1 MMQDTM
7 TAPPLQGMANLLED
21 QGRYGD
27 TELVHMSQ
35 PEVRGLQSLGRLT
48 RNPETGLMEAF
59 SIGGFFKDYVAPA
72 ALFAVPTIGPYLS
85 AAYVG
90 GKAGIE
96 SGSVLTGITTGLLSY
111 GAGKVGDKLFKGL
124 FSGADKAISPGAES
138 FKSSMVKGSGV
149 GGQKALQQ
157 GLTEAGKGANPF
169 ITPLTS
175 QSGLGTRVAGANI
188 PGFESV
194 LGGGTPGIKG
204 ITNIPVGERFGSLFG
219 GAAAKGPLETFSGMS
234 ARSLG
239 QQFMKNLAKP
249 ETLIRGAAS
258 GILSDLTRTPEYAE
272 ATGLGSLDDRDRE
285 PVLADNRNF
294 AMNTRTA
301 PLSASQILASQ
312 TGQAPPLQF
321 TDPKYSPAETGNLS
335 GSLLAKKGGM
345 LDALD
350 SITEG
355 MEELAEQTDGDVSI
369 EGMIKAA
376 AEGGMMDDV
385 KVNPMSNLQQ
395 IAMKQQRP
403 FEGRVMGQ
411 GDGMS
416 DEIPFSIEGQQPA
429 LLSRDEYVLPAD
441 VVSAL
446 GNGSSNAG
454 ADKLDGFLTDVREK
468 VMGRKRQ
475 INQIG

>member
-1 MMQDTM
+1 MQNTM

-27 TELVHMSQ
+27 TELVHMSK
-35 PEVRGLQSLGRLT
+35 PEVRGLASLGRLT

-72 ALFAVPTIGPYLS
+72 ALFAVPGVGPYLS
-85 AAYVG
+85 AGYTG
-90 GKAGIE
+90 IKAGIE
-96 SGSVLTGITTGLLSY
+96 SGNVLTGITSGLLSY
-111 GAGKVGDKLFKGL
+111 GLGKVGDKLFKGVFGGVEKL
-124 FSGADKAISPGAES
+124 SPGAES
-138 FKSSMVKGSGV
+138 FKASMGKGSGV

-169 ITPLTS
+169 ITPLS
-175 QSGLGTRVAGANI
+175 SPSGLGTAISGPNI
-188 PGFESV
+188 PIGSFQNV
-194 LGGGTPGIKG
+194 
-204 ITNIPVGERFGSLFG
+204 PVGERVGSLFG

-239 QQFMKNLAKP
+239 QQFMKNLATP
-249 ETLIRGAAS
+249 QTAIRGLTS
-258 GILSDLTRTPEYAE
+258 GVLSDLMRTPEYAE
-272 ATGLGSLDDRDRE
+272 TTGLGSLDDRDRE

-312 TGQAPPLQF
+312 TGQGAPLQF
-321 TDPKYSPAETGNLS
+321 TDPKYSPAETGTIS
-335 GSLLAKKGGM
+335 GTLLAKKGGM

-395 IAMKQQRP
+395 IAMGQQRP

-429 LLSRDEYVLPAD
+429 LLSRDEYVIPAD

-454 ADKLDGFLTDVREK
+454 ADKLDGFLTNVRKK
-468 VMGRKRQ
+468 VMGRERQ

>member
-1 MMQDTM
+1 MQDTM
-7 TAPPLQGMANLLED
+7 ATPPLQGMANLLED

-35 PEVRGLQSLGRLT
+35 PEVRGLASLGRLT

-72 ALFAVPTIGPYLS
+72 ALFAIPTIGPALS
-85 AAYVG
+85 AGYTG
-90 GKAGIE
+90 IKAGIE
-96 SGSVLTGITTGLLSY
+96 SGNALTGITSGLLSY
-111 GAGKVGDKLFKGL
+111 GLGKVGGKLFKGMFGGKEATAL
-124 FSGADKAISPGAES
+124 EAGQAS
-138 FKSSMVKGSGV
+138 FKKGLEQGVK
-149 GGQKALQQ
+149 
-157 GLTEAGKGANPF
+157 AGK
-169 ITPLTS
+169 
-175 QSGLGTRVAGANI
+175 I
-188 PGFESV
+188 PTGIRGGEAFSNV
-194 LGGGTPGIKG
+194 VPGGTGPMGTAIAPSIMPTG
-204 ITNIPVGERFGSLFG
+204 PQTINSLSDFMT
-219 GAAAKGPLETFSGMS
+219 AAGTKEGLKQIGTET
-234 ARSLG
+234 L
-239 QQFMKNLAKP
+239 KNLATP
-249 ETLIRGAAS
+249 QTAIRGLAS
-258 GILSDLTRTPEYAE
+258 GVISDLTRTPEYAE
-272 ATGLGSLDDRDRE
+272 ATGFATDDSARE
-285 PVLADNRNF
+285 PILAENRNF

-395 IAMKQQRP
+395 IAMGKQRP
-403 FEGRVMGQ
+403 FEGRVMGK

-416 DEIPFSIEGQQPA
+416 DEIPFSIEGKQPA

-454 ADKLDGFLTDVREK
+454 ADKLDGFLTDVRKK
-468 VMGRKRQ
+468 VMGRERQ
-475 INQIG
+475 INQIE

>member
-1 MMQDTM
+1 MQNTM
-7 TAPPLQGMANLLED
+7 TAPPLQGMANLLES

-35 PEVRGLQSLGRLT
+35 PEVRGLASLGRLT

-72 ALFAVPTIGPYLS
+72 ALFAVPTIGPFLS
-85 AAYVG
+85 AGYTG
-90 GKAGIE
+90 IKSGIE
-96 SGSVLTGITTGLLSY
+96 SGNVLTGITSGLLSY
-111 GAGKVGDKLFKGL
+111 GLGKVGSNLFKGA
-124 FSGADKAISPGAES
+124 FGGEGKALSAGQE
-138 FKSSMVKGSGV
+138 MVKEGMEQGIQKGFTKV
-149 GGQKALQQ
+149 GGSVIRPDLVVTNPSVEALKAGAYSAGQVGQAIANAPGKVLEATAQNLMTPQ
-157 GLTEAGKGANPF
+157 TAVRGLT
-169 ITPLTS
+169 
-175 QSGLGTRVAGANI
+175 
-188 PGFESV
+188 
-194 LGGGTPGIKG
+194 
-204 ITNIPVGERFGSLFG
+204 
-219 GAAAKGPLETFSGMS
+219 
-234 ARSLG
+234 
-239 QQFMKNLAKP
+239 
-249 ETLIRGAAS
+249 S
-258 GILSDLTRTPEYAE
+258 GIVSELTRTPEYAE
-272 ATGLGSLDDRDRE
+272 ATGFATDDSDRE
-285 PVLADNRNF
+285 PVLDENINF

-321 TDPKYSPAETGNLS
+321 TDPKYSPAETGSLS

-369 EGMIKAA
+369 KGMIKAA
-376 AEGGMMDDV
+376 QEGGLMGM
-385 KVNPMSNLQQ
+385 Q
-395 IAMKQQRP
+395 P

-429 LLSRDEYVLPAD
+429 LLSRDEYVIPAD

-475 INQIG
+475 INEIG

>member
-1 MMQDTM
+1 MQNTM
-7 TAPPLQGMANLLED
+7 TVPPLQGMANLLED

-27 TELVHMSQ
+27 TELVHMSK
-35 PEVRGLQSLGRLT
+35 PEVRGLASLGRLT

-59 SIGGFFKDYVAPA
+59 SIGGFFRDYVAPA
-72 ALFAVPTIGPYLS
+72 ALFAVPGVGPYLS
-85 AAYVG
+85 AGYTG
-90 GKAGIE
+90 IKAGIE
-96 SGSVLTGITTGLLSY
+96 SGNVLTGITSGLLSY
-111 GAGKVGDKLFKGL
+111 GLGKVGGKLFKGM
-124 FSGADKAISPGAES
+124 FGGADDAALSAGQES
-138 FKSSMVKGSGV
+138 FKKGLEQGVK
-149 GGQKALQQ
+149 
-157 GLTEAGKGANPF
+157 AGK
-169 ITPLTS
+169 
-175 QSGLGTRVAGANI
+175 
-188 PGFESV
+188 
-194 LGGGTPGIKG
+194 
-204 ITNIPVGERFGSLFG
+204 IPVGIRG
-219 GAAAKGPLETFSGMS
+219 GEAFTGALPQGTFSTALNPAAPLATANTVMGNITKP
-234 ARSLG
+234 LNTVG
-239 QQFMKNLAKP
+239 QFFKAAGTSEGLKQIGTETLKNLAKP
-249 ETLIRGAAS
+249 ETLIRGLAS
-258 GILSDLTRTPEYAE
+258 GVISDLTRTPDYAE
-272 ATGLGSLDDRDRE
+272 ATGLTLDDRDRE

-294 AMNTRTA
+294 AMNTRVA

-312 TGQAPPLQF
+312 TGQGAPLQF
-321 TDPKYSPAETGNLS
+321 TDPKYSPAETGTIS
-335 GSLLAKKGGM
+335 STLLAKKGGM

-395 IAMKQQRP
+395 IAMGQQRP

-429 LLSRDEYVLPAD
+429 LLSRDEYVLPSD

-454 ADKLDGFLTDVREK
+454 ADKLDKFLTDVRKK
-468 VMGRKRQ
+468 VMGRERQ
-475 INQIG
+475 INQIV

>member
-1 MMQDTM
+1 MMQNTM
-7 TAPPLQGMANLLED
+7 TAPPLQGMANLLES

-35 PEVRGLQSLGRLT
+35 PEVRGLASLGRLT

-59 SIGGFFKDYVAPA
+59 SIGGFFKDYVVPA
-72 ALFAVPTIGPYLS
+72 ALFAVPGVGPYLS
-85 AAYVG
+85 AGYTG
-90 GKAGIE
+90 IKAGIE
-96 SGSVLTGITTGLLSY
+96 SGDVLTGITTGLLSY
-111 GAGKVGDKLFKGL
+111 GAGKIGDKLFKGV
-124 FSGADKAISPGAES
+124 FGGAEKLSPGAES
-138 FKSSMVKGSGV
+138 FKASMGKGSGV

-169 ITPLTS
+169 ITPLS
-175 QSGLGTRVAGANI
+175 SPSGLGTAISGPNI
-188 PGFESV
+188 PIGSFQNV
-194 LGGGTPGIKG
+194 
-204 ITNIPVGERFGSLFG
+204 PVGERVGSLFG
-219 GAAAKGPLETFSGMS
+219 GAAAKGPVETFSGMS

-239 QQFMKNLAKP
+239 QQFMKNLATP
-249 ETLIRGAAS
+249 QTAIRGLTS
-258 GILSDLTRTPEYAE
+258 GVLSELTRTPEYAE
-272 ATGLGSLDDRDRE
+272 TTGLGSLDDRDRE

-301 PLSASQILASQ
+301 PLSASQILASY
-312 TGQAPPLQF
+312 TGQSPPLQF

-335 GSLLAKKGGM
+335 GTLLAKKGGM

-355 MEELAEQTDGDVSI
+355 MEDLAEQTDGDVSI
-369 EGMIKAA
+369 KGMIKAA
-376 AEGGMMDDV
+376 QEGGLMGM
-385 KVNPMSNLQQ
+385 Q
-395 IAMKQQRP
+395 P

-429 LLSRDEYVLPAD
+429 LLSRDEYVIPAD

-454 ADKLDGFLTDVREK
+454 ADKLDGFLTSVRKK
-468 VMGRKRQ
+468 VMGRERQ
-475 INQIG
+475 INEIG

>member
-1 MMQDTM
+1 MMQETM

-72 ALFAVPTIGPYLS
+72 ALFAIPTIGPYLS
-85 AAYVG
+85 AGYTG
-90 GKAGIE
+90 IKSGIE
-96 SGSVLTGITTGLLSY
+96 SGNALTGITSGLLSY
-111 GAGKVGDKLFKGL
+111 GLGKVGGKLFKGMFGGTEGKVL
-124 FSGADKAISPGAES
+124 SAGQEG
-138 FKSSMVKGSGV
+138 FKKSLEEGVK
-149 GGQKALQQ
+149 
-157 GLTEAGKGANPF
+157 AGKIPTGIRGGEVFSNVVPGGDISRMTAMTGQNPF
-169 ITPLTS
+169 ITNKLSASIMPTGPQTINSLSDFMTAAGTKE
-175 QSGLGTRVAGANI
+175 GLKQIGT
-188 PGFESV
+188 
-194 LGGGTPGIKG
+194 
-204 ITNIPVGERFGSLFG
+204 
-219 GAAAKGPLETFSGMS
+219 ET
-234 ARSLG
+234 L
-239 QQFMKNLAKP
+239 KNLAKP

-258 GILSDLTRTPEYAE
+258 GIISDLTRQPDYAE

-285 PVLADNRNF
+285 PVLAENRNF

-355 MEELAEQTDGDVSI
+355 MEELAKQTDGDVSI

-395 IAMKQQRP
+395 IAMGQQRP
-403 FEGRVMGQ
+403 FEGKVMGQ

-454 ADKLDGFLTDVREK
+454 ADKLDGFLTDVRKK

>member
-1 MMQDTM
+1 MQNTM
-7 TAPPLQGMANLLED
+7 ATPPLQGMANLLED

-35 PEVRGLQSLGRLT
+35 PEVRGLASLGRLT

-72 ALFAVPTIGPYLS
+72 ALFAIPTIGPYLS
-85 AAYVG
+85 AGYTG
-90 GKAGIE
+90 IKSGIE
-96 SGSVLTGITTGLLSY
+96 SGNVLTGITSGLLSY
-111 GAGKVGDKLFKGL
+111 GLGKVGGKLFKGMFGGKEATAL
-124 FSGADKAISPGAES
+124 EAGQAS
-138 FKSSMVKGSGV
+138 FKKGLEQGVK
-149 GGQKALQQ
+149 
-157 GLTEAGKGANPF
+157 AGKIPTGIRGGEAFSNVVPGGTGPMGTAIAPSIMPTGPQTINSLSDF
-169 ITPLTS
+169 MTAAGTKEGLKQIGTETLKN
-175 QSGLGTRVAGANI
+175 LGTARPWITGVT
-188 PGFESV
+188 S
-194 LGGGTPGIKG
+194 G
-204 ITNIPVGERFGSLFG
+204 IT
-219 GAAAKGPLETFSGMS
+219 
-234 ARSLG
+234 
-239 QQFMKNLAKP
+239 
-249 ETLIRGAAS
+249 
-258 GILSDLTRTPEYAE
+258 SDLTRTPEYAE
-272 ATGLGSLDDRDRE
+272 ATGFATDDSDRE
-285 PVLADNRNF
+285 PVLAENRNF

-395 IAMKQQRP
+395 IAMGQQRP

-454 ADKLDGFLTDVREK
+454 ADKLDGFLTDVRKK
-468 VMGRKRQ
+468 VMGRERQ

>member
-1 MMQDTM
+1 MQNTM
-7 TAPPLQGMANLLED
+7 TAPPLQGMANLLES

-35 PEVRGLQSLGRLT
+35 PEVRGLASLGRLT

-72 ALFAVPTIGPYLS
+72 ALFAVPGVGPFLS
-85 AAYVG
+85 AGYTG
-90 GKAGIE
+90 IKSGIE
-96 SGSVLTGITTGLLSY
+96 SGSVLTGITSGLLSY
-111 GAGKVGDKLFKGL
+111 GAGKIGDKLFKGV
-124 FSGADKAISPGAES
+124 FGGAEKLSPGAES
-138 FKSSMVKGSGV
+138 FKASMEKGTTKG
-149 GGQKALQQ
+149 LQQ
-157 GLTEAGKGANPF
+157 ST
-169 ITPLTS
+169 T
-175 QSGLGTRVAGANI
+175 AGANFGQL
-188 PGFESV
+188 PM
-194 LGGGTPGIKG
+194 GTGPSANVPIGSFQNVPI
-204 ITNIPVGERFGSLFG
+204 GERTGALFSN
-219 GAAAKGPLETFSGMS
+219 AAASVPESGLKQFVKTAAMPGGMKQ
-234 ARSLG
+234 LG
-239 QQFMKNLAKP
+239 SEFAKNLMTPQTAV
-249 ETLIRGAAS
+249 RGLTS
-258 GILSDLTRTPEYAE
+258 GVVSELTRTPEYAE
-272 ATGLGSLDDRDRE
+272 ATGFATDDRDRE
-285 PVLADNRNF
+285 PILDENINF

-321 TDPKYSPAETGNLS
+321 TDPKYSPAETGSLS

-369 EGMIKAA
+369 KGIIKAA
-376 AEGGMMDDV
+376 QEGGLMGM
-385 KVNPMSNLQQ
+385 Q
-395 IAMKQQRP
+395 P

-429 LLSRDEYVLPAD
+429 LLSRDEYVIPAD

-475 INQIG
+475 INEIG

>member
-1 MMQDTM
+1 MQDTM
-7 TAPPLQGMANLLED
+7 ATPPLQGMANLLES

-72 ALFAVPTIGPYLS
+72 ALFAVPGVGPYLS
-85 AAYVG
+85 AGYTG
-90 GKAGIE
+90 IKAGIE
-96 SGSVLTGITTGLLSY
+96 SGNVLTGITSGLLSY
-111 GAGKVGDKLFKGL
+111 GLGKVGGKLFKGMFGGKEATAL
-124 FSGADKAISPGAES
+124 EAGQASFKKGLEQGVKAGRIPTGIRGGEAFSGAVPGGFNPMSGDIQKIPIASSIMPTGPQAISS
-138 FKSSMVKGSGV
+138 V
-149 GGQKALQQ
+149 GDFMTAAGTKE
-157 GLTEAGKGANPF
+157 GLKQIGTE
-169 ITPLTS
+169 TL
-175 QSGLGTRVAGANI
+175 
-188 PGFESV
+188 
-194 LGGGTPGIKG
+194 
-204 ITNIPVGERFGSLFG
+204 
-219 GAAAKGPLETFSGMS
+219 
-234 ARSLG
+234 
-239 QQFMKNLAKP
+239 KNLAKP
-249 ETLIRGAAS
+249 ETLIRGGAS
-258 GILSDLTRTPEYAE
+258 GIISELTRRPDYAE

-285 PVLADNRNF
+285 PVLSQNRNF

-395 IAMKQQRP
+395 IAMGQQRP
-403 FEGRVMGQ
+403 FEGRVMGK

-441 VVSAL
+441 VVAAL

>member
-1 MMQDTM
+1 MMQNTM

-27 TELVHMSQ
+27 TELVHMSK

-72 ALFAVPTIGPYLS
+72 ALFAIPTIGPYLS
-85 AAYVG
+85 AGYTG
-90 GKAGIE
+90 IKSGIE
-96 SGSVLTGITTGLLSY
+96 SGNALTGITSGLLSY
-111 GAGKVGDKLFKGL
+111 GLGKVGSNLFKG
-124 FSGADKAISPGAES
+124 
-138 FKSSMVKGSGV
+138 M
-149 GGQKALQQ
+149 
-157 GLTEAGKGANPF
+157 
-169 ITPLTS
+169 
-175 QSGLGTRVAGANI
+175 
-188 PGFESV
+188 
-194 LGGGTPGIKG
+194 
-204 ITNIPVGERFGSLFG
+204 FG
-219 GAAAKGPLETFSGMS
+219 GAEGKALSAGQEMVKEGMEQGIQKGFTKVGSSVIRPDLVVTNPSVEALKAGAYSAGQVGQAIANAPGKVLEAT
-234 ARSLG
+234 A
-239 QQFMKNLAKP
+239 QNLMTP
-249 ETLIRGAAS
+249 ETVVRGLAS
-258 GILSDLTRTPEYAE
+258 GITADLTRTPEYAE
-272 ATGLGSLDDRDRE
+272 ATGFVTDDSARE
-285 PVLADNRNF
+285 PVLAENRNF
-294 AMNTRTA
+294 AMGQQY
-301 PLSASQILASQ
+301 PEGLSASQILASQ
-312 TGQAPPLQF
+312 TGQGAPLQF
-321 TDPKYSPAETGNLS
+321 TDPKYSPAETGSIS
-335 GSLLAKKGGM
+335 GTLLAKKGGM

-385 KVNPMSNLQQ
+385 KVNPMSNLKQ
-395 IAMKQQRP
+395 IAMGQQRP

-454 ADKLDGFLTDVREK
+454 ADKLDNFLTDVRKK
-468 VMGRKRQ
+468 VMGRERQ

>member
-1 MMQDTM
+1 MMQNTM

-27 TELVHMSQ
+27 TELVHMSK
-35 PEVRGLQSLGRLT
+35 PEVRGLASLGRLT

-72 ALFAVPTIGPYLS
+72 ALFAIPTIGPALS
-85 AAYVG
+85 AGYTG
-90 GKAGIE
+90 IKSGIE
-96 SGSVLTGITTGLLSY
+96 SGNALTGITSGLLSY
-111 GAGKVGDKLFKGL
+111 GLGKVGGKLFKG
-124 FSGADKAISPGAES
+124 
-138 FKSSMVKGSGV
+138 M
-149 GGQKALQQ
+149 
-157 GLTEAGKGANPF
+157 
-169 ITPLTS
+169 
-175 QSGLGTRVAGANI
+175 
-188 PGFESV
+188 
-194 LGGGTPGIKG
+194 
-204 ITNIPVGERFGSLFG
+204 FG
-219 GAAAKGPLETFSGMS
+219 GAEGKALSAGQEGFKKSLEEGVKAGKIPMNIRGGEAFTGAIPQGTFSTALNPAAPLAASNTVMGNITKP
-234 ARSLG
+234 LNTVG
-239 QQFMKNLAKP
+239 QFFKAAGTSEGLKQIGTETLKNLAKP

-258 GILSDLTRTPEYAE
+258 GIISDLTRQPDYAE

-285 PVLADNRNF
+285 PVLAENRNF
-294 AMNTRTA
+294 AMGQQY
-301 PLSASQILASQ
+301 PEGLSASQILASQ
-312 TGQAPPLQF
+312 TGQGAPLQF
-321 TDPKYSPAETGNLS
+321 TDPKYSPAETGSIS
-335 GSLLAKKGGM
+335 GTLLAKKGGM

-385 KVNPMSNLQQ
+385 KVNPMSNLKQ
-395 IAMKQQRP
+395 IAMGQQRP

-454 ADKLDGFLTDVREK
+454 ADKLDNFLTDVRKK
-468 VMGRKRQ
+468 VMGRERQ

>member
-1 MMQDTM
+1 MQNTM

-27 TELVHMSQ
+27 TELVHMSK

-72 ALFAVPTIGPYLS
+72 ALFAVPGVGPYLS
-85 AAYVG
+85 AGYTG
-90 GKAGIE
+90 IKAGIE
-96 SGSVLTGITTGLLSY
+96 SGNVLTGVTSGLLSY
-111 GAGKVGDKLFKGL
+111 GLGKVGGKLFKGMFGGTDDAAL
-124 FSGADKAISPGAES
+124 SAGQSS
-138 FKSSMVKGSGV
+138 FKKSLEEGVK
-149 GGQKALQQ
+149 
-157 GLTEAGKGANPF
+157 AGKIPTGIRGGEAFSNVVPGGDISRMTAMSGQNPF
-169 ITPLTS
+169 ITNKLSASIMPTGPQAIS
-175 QSGLGTRVAGANI
+175 SVGDFMTAAGTKEGLKQIGT
-188 PGFESV
+188 
-194 LGGGTPGIKG
+194 
-204 ITNIPVGERFGSLFG
+204 
-219 GAAAKGPLETFSGMS
+219 ET
-234 ARSLG
+234 L
-239 QQFMKNLAKP
+239 KNLATP
-249 ETLIRGAAS
+249 ETAIRGLAS
-258 GILSDLTRTPEYAE
+258 GVISDLTRTPEYAE
-272 ATGLGSLDDRDRE
+272 ATGLALDDSDRE
-285 PVLADNRNF
+285 PVLAENRNF

-321 TDPKYSPAETGNLS
+321 TDPKYSPAETGSLS
-335 GSLLAKKGGM
+335 GTLLAKKGGM

-369 EGMIKAA
+369 EGMIKTAA
-376 AEGGMMDDV
+376 NGGMMG
-385 KVNPMSNLQQ
+385 
-395 IAMKQQRP
+395 IRP

-454 ADKLDGFLTDVREK
+454 ADKLDDFLTNVRKK
-468 VMGRKRQ
+468 VMGRERQ

>member
-1 MMQDTM
+1 M
-7 TAPPLQGMANLLED
+7 TAPPLQGMANLLES

-72 ALFAVPTIGPYLS
+72 ALFAVPGVGPYLS
-85 AAYVG
+85 AGYTG
-90 GKAGIE
+90 IKAGIE
-96 SGSVLTGITTGLLSY
+96 SGNVLTGITSGLLSY
-111 GAGKVGDKLFKGL
+111 GAGKIGGKLFKGMFGGKEATAL
-124 FSGADKAISPGAES
+124 EAGQAS
-138 FKSSMVKGSGV
+138 FKKGLEQGVK
-149 GGQKALQQ
+149 
-157 GLTEAGKGANPF
+157 AGK
-169 ITPLTS
+169 
-175 QSGLGTRVAGANI
+175 I
-188 PGFESV
+188 PTGIRGGEAFSNV
-194 LGGGTPGIKG
+194 VPGGTGPMGTAIAPSIMPTG
-204 ITNIPVGERFGSLFG
+204 PQTINSLSDFMT
-219 GAAAKGPLETFSGMS
+219 AAGTKEGLKQIGTET
-234 ARSLG
+234 L
-239 QQFMKNLAKP
+239 KNLATP
-249 ETLIRGAAS
+249 ETAVRGLTS
-258 GILSDLTRTPEYAE
+258 GIVSELTRTPEYAE
-272 ATGLGSLDDRDRE
+272 ATGFATDDSDRE
-285 PVLADNRNF
+285 PVLAENRNF

-321 TDPKYSPAETGNLS
+321 TDPKYSPAETGSLS

-369 EGMIKAA
+369 KGMIKAA
-376 AEGGMMDDV
+376 QEGGLMGM
-385 KVNPMSNLQQ
+385 Q
-395 IAMKQQRP
+395 P

-429 LLSRDEYVLPAD
+429 LLSRDEYVIPAD

-454 ADKLDGFLTDVREK
+454 ADMLDKFMTDVREK
-468 VMGRKRQ
+468 SMGRERQ

>member
-1 MMQDTM
+1 MQNTM
-7 TAPPLQGMANLLED
+7 TAPPLQGMANLLES

-35 PEVRGLQSLGRLT
+35 PEVRGLASLGRLT

-72 ALFAVPTIGPYLS
+72 ALFAVPTIGPFLS
-85 AAYVG
+85 AGYTG
-90 GKAGIE
+90 IKSGIE
-96 SGSVLTGITTGLLSY
+96 SGNVLTGITSGLLSY
-111 GAGKVGDKLFKGL
+111 GLGKVGSNLFKGA
-124 FSGADKAISPGAES
+124 FGGEGKALSAGQE
-138 FKSSMVKGSGV
+138 MVKEGMEQGIQKGFTKV
-149 GGQKALQQ
+149 GGSVIRPDLVVTNPSVEALKAGAYSAGQVGQAIANAPGKVLEATAQNLMTPQ
-157 GLTEAGKGANPF
+157 TAVRGLT
-169 ITPLTS
+169 
-175 QSGLGTRVAGANI
+175 
-188 PGFESV
+188 
-194 LGGGTPGIKG
+194 
-204 ITNIPVGERFGSLFG
+204 
-219 GAAAKGPLETFSGMS
+219 
-234 ARSLG
+234 
-239 QQFMKNLAKP
+239 
-249 ETLIRGAAS
+249 S
-258 GILSDLTRTPEYAE
+258 GIVSELTRTPEYAE
-272 ATGLGSLDDRDRE
+272 ATGFATDDSDRE
-285 PVLADNRNF
+285 PILDENINF

-321 TDPKYSPAETGNLS
+321 TDPKYSPAETGSLS

-369 EGMIKAA
+369 KGMIKAA
-376 AEGGMMDDV
+376 QEGGLMGM
-385 KVNPMSNLQQ
+385 Q
-395 IAMKQQRP
+395 P

-429 LLSRDEYVLPAD
+429 LLSRDEYVIPAD

-475 INQIG
+475 INEIG

>member
-1 MMQDTM
+1 MQNTM
-7 TAPPLQGMANLLED
+7 ATPPLQGMANLLED

-35 PEVRGLQSLGRLT
+35 PEVRGLASLGRLT

-72 ALFAVPTIGPYLS
+72 ALFAVPGVGPYL
-85 AAYVG
+85 AAGYTG
-90 GKAGIE
+90 IKSGIE
-96 SGSVLTGITTGLLSY
+96 SGNVLTGITSGLLSY
-111 GAGKVGDKLFKGL
+111 GLGKVGGKLFKG
-124 FSGADKAISPGAES
+124 
-138 FKSSMVKGSGV
+138 M
-149 GGQKALQQ
+149 
-157 GLTEAGKGANPF
+157 
-169 ITPLTS
+169 
-175 QSGLGTRVAGANI
+175 
-188 PGFESV
+188 
-194 LGGGTPGIKG
+194 
-204 ITNIPVGERFGSLFG
+204 FG
-219 GAAAKGPLETFSGMS
+219 GADDAALSAGQASFKEGLQKGAGNVSKMAQLAGQNPFTTTAGAATNAFNAMAPEQLAKGVGQSVVREGLNVTTPTVKNLLAGSYTPGQVLSGMTTTEGLKNIGT
-234 ARSLG
+234 AT
-239 QQFMKNLAKP
+239 MKNLMTP
-249 ETLIRGAAS
+249 ETAIRGLAS
-258 GILSDLTRTPEYAE
+258 GVVADLTRTPEYAE
-272 ATGLGSLDDRDRE
+272 ATGFATDDRDKE
-285 PVLADNRNF
+285 PVLAENRNF

-312 TGQAPPLQF
+312 TGQAPPLRF
-321 TDPKYSPAETGNLS
+321 TDPKYSPAQTGSIS
-335 GSLLAKKGGM
+335 GTLLAKKGGM

-395 IAMKQQRP
+395 IAMGQQRP

-441 VVSAL
+441 VVAAL

>member
-1 MMQDTM
+1 MQETM

-35 PEVRGLQSLGRLT
+35 PEVKGLQSLGRLT

-72 ALFAVPTIGPYLS
+72 ALFAVPYVGPYLS
-85 AAYVG
+85 AGYTG
-90 GKAGIE
+90 IKAGLE
-96 SGSVLTGITTGLLSY
+96 SGNVLTGITSGLLSY
-111 GAGKVGDKLFKGL
+111 GLGKVGQNLFKGA
-124 FSGADKAISPGAES
+124 FGADKAISPGAKS
-138 FKSSMVKGSGV
+138 FTSSLEKGATGA
-149 GGQKALQQ
+149 KALQQ
-157 GLTEAGKGANPF
+157 TGGVNFGQAPISGQNIQSALDVANTGIQNVPISAR
-169 ITPLTS
+169 ITPAFS
-175 QSGLGTRVAGANI
+175 NAAASVPESGFKQLVKTAAM
-188 PGFESV
+188 PGGMRQ
-194 LGGGTPGIKG
+194 LGG
-204 ITNIPVGERFGSLFG
+204 E
-219 GAAAKGPLETFSGMS
+219 
-234 ARSLG
+234 
-239 QQFMKNLAKP
+239 FMKNLATP
-249 ETLIRGAAS
+249 ETAIRGLAS
-258 GILSDLTRTPEYAE
+258 GVISDLTRTPEYAE
-272 ATGLGSLDDRDRE
+272 ATGFATDDSARE
-285 PVLADNRNF
+285 PVLADNKNF

-312 TGQAPPLQF
+312 MGQPIRY
-321 TDPKYSPAETGNLS
+321 TDPKYSIANTGNISDTLTY
-335 GSLLAKKGGM
+335 AKKGGM

-395 IAMKQQRP
+395 IAMGQQRP

-454 ADKLDGFLTDVREK
+454 ADKLDGFLTDVRKK
-468 VMGRKRQ
+468 VMGRERQ
-475 INQIG
+475 INEIG

>member
-1 MMQDTM
+1 MQETM
-7 TAPPLQGMANLLED
+7 TAPPLQGMANFLED

-35 PEVRGLQSLGRLT
+35 PEVKGLQSLGRLT

-72 ALFAVPTIGPYLS
+72 ALFAVPYVGPYLS
-85 AAYVG
+85 AGYTG
-90 GKAGIE
+90 IKAGLE
-96 SGSVLTGITTGLLSY
+96 SGNVLTGITSGLLSY
-111 GAGKVGDKLFKGL
+111 GLGKVGQNLFKGA
-124 FSGADKAISPGAES
+124 FGADKAISPGAKS
-138 FKSSMVKGSGV
+138 FTSSLEKGATGA
-149 GGQKALQQ
+149 KALQQ
-157 GLTEAGKGANPF
+157 TGGVNFGQAPISGQNIQSALDVANTGIQNVPISAR
-169 ITPLTS
+169 ITPAFS
-175 QSGLGTRVAGANI
+175 NAAASVPESGFKQLVKTAAM
-188 PGFESV
+188 PGGMRQ
-194 LGGGTPGIKG
+194 LGG
-204 ITNIPVGERFGSLFG
+204 E
-219 GAAAKGPLETFSGMS
+219 
-234 ARSLG
+234 
-239 QQFMKNLAKP
+239 FMKNLATP
-249 ETLIRGAAS
+249 ETAIRGLAS
-258 GILSDLTRTPEYAE
+258 GVISDLTRTPEYAE
-272 ATGLGSLDDRDRE
+272 ATGFATDDSARE
-285 PVLADNRNF
+285 PVLADNKNF

-312 TGQAPPLQF
+312 MGQPIRY
-321 TDPKYSPAETGNLS
+321 TDPKYSIANTGNISDTLTY
-335 GSLLAKKGGM
+335 AKKGGM

-395 IAMKQQRP
+395 IAMGQQRP

-454 ADKLDGFLTDVREK
+454 ADKLDGFLTDVRKK
-468 VMGRKRQ
+468 VMGRERQ

>member
-1 MMQDTM
+1 MQDTM
-7 TAPPLQGMANLLED
+7 ATPPLQGMANLLED

-35 PEVRGLQSLGRLT
+35 PEVRGLASLGRLT

-72 ALFAVPTIGPYLS
+72 ALFAIPTIGPYLS
-85 AAYVG
+85 AGYTG
-90 GKAGIE
+90 IKSGIE
-96 SGSVLTGITTGLLSY
+96 SGNVLTGITSGLLSY
-111 GAGKVGDKLFKGL
+111 GLGKVGGKLFKGMFGGKEATAL
-124 FSGADKAISPGAES
+124 EAGQAS
-138 FKSSMVKGSGV
+138 FKKGLEQGVK
-149 GGQKALQQ
+149 
-157 GLTEAGKGANPF
+157 AGK
-169 ITPLTS
+169 
-175 QSGLGTRVAGANI
+175 I
-188 PGFESV
+188 PTGIRGGEAFSNV
-194 LGGGTPGIKG
+194 VPGGTGPMGTAIAPSIMPTG
-204 ITNIPVGERFGSLFG
+204 PQTINSLSDFMT
-219 GAAAKGPLETFSGMS
+219 AAGTKEGLKQIGTET
-234 ARSLG
+234 L
-239 QQFMKNLAKP
+239 KNLATP
-249 ETLIRGAAS
+249 ETAIRGLAS
-258 GILSDLTRTPEYAE
+258 GITADLTRTPEYAE
-272 ATGLGSLDDRDRE
+272 ATGFATDDSARE
-285 PVLADNRNF
+285 PVLAENRNF

-395 IAMKQQRP
+395 IAMGQQRP

-411 GDGMS
+411 GNGMS

-454 ADKLDGFLTDVREK
+454 ADKLDGFLTDVRKK
-468 VMGRKRQ
+468 VMGRERQ

>member
-1 MMQDTM
+1 MQNTM
-7 TAPPLQGMANLLED
+7 TAPPLQGMANLLES

-72 ALFAVPTIGPYLS
+72 ALFAVPGVGPYLS
-85 AAYVG
+85 AGYTG
-90 GKAGIE
+90 IKAGIE
-96 SGSVLTGITTGLLSY
+96 SGNVLTGITSGLLSY
-111 GAGKVGDKLFKGL
+111 GLGKVGGKLFKGMFGGKEATAL
-124 FSGADKAISPGAES
+124 EAGQAS
-138 FKSSMVKGSGV
+138 FKKGLEQGVK
-149 GGQKALQQ
+149 
-157 GLTEAGKGANPF
+157 AGK
-169 ITPLTS
+169 
-175 QSGLGTRVAGANI
+175 I
-188 PGFESV
+188 PTGIRGGEAFSNV
-194 LGGGTPGIKG
+194 VPGGTGPMGTAIAPSIMPTG
-204 ITNIPVGERFGSLFG
+204 PQTINSLSDFMT
-219 GAAAKGPLETFSGMS
+219 AAGTKEGLKQIGTET
-234 ARSLG
+234 L
-239 QQFMKNLAKP
+239 KNLAKP
-249 ETLIRGAAS
+249 ETLIRGGAS
-258 GILSDLTRTPEYAE
+258 GIISDLTRRPDYAE

-285 PVLADNRNF
+285 PVLSQNRNF

-335 GSLLAKKGGM
+335 GTLLAKKGGM

-355 MEELAEQTDGDVSI
+355 MEDLAEQTDGDVSI
-369 EGMIKAA
+369 KGMIKAA
-376 AEGGMMDDV
+376 QEGGLMGM
-385 KVNPMSNLQQ
+385 Q
-395 IAMKQQRP
+395 P
-403 FEGRVMGQ
+403 FEGRVMGK

-441 VVSAL
+441 VVAAL

>member
-7 TAPPLQGMANLLED
+7 ATPPLQGMANLLED

-27 TELVHMSQ
+27 TELVHMSK
-35 PEVRGLQSLGRLT
+35 PEVRGLASLGRLT

-72 ALFAVPTIGPYLS
+72 ALFAVPGVGPYLS
-85 AAYVG
+85 AGYTG
-90 GKAGIE
+90 IKAGIE
-96 SGSVLTGITTGLLSY
+96 SGNVLTGITSGLLSY
-111 GAGKVGDKLFKGL
+111 GLGKVGSKLFKG
-124 FSGADKAISPGAES
+124 
-138 FKSSMVKGSGV
+138 M
-149 GGQKALQQ
+149 
-157 GLTEAGKGANPF
+157 
-169 ITPLTS
+169 
-175 QSGLGTRVAGANI
+175 
-188 PGFESV
+188 
-194 LGGGTPGIKG
+194 
-204 ITNIPVGERFGSLFG
+204 FG
-219 GAAAKGPLETFSGMS
+219 GAEGKALSAGQEGFKKSLEEGVKAGKIPVEIRGGEAFTGAIPQGTFSTALNPAAPLAVSNTVMGNITKP
-234 ARSLG
+234 LNTVG
-239 QQFMKNLAKP
+239 QFFKAAGTSEGLKQIGTETLKNLAKP
-249 ETLIRGAAS
+249 ETAIRGLAS
-258 GILSDLTRTPEYAE
+258 GVISDLTRTPDYAE
-272 ATGLGSLDDRDRE
+272 ATGFATDDRDKE
-285 PVLADNRNF
+285 PVLAENRNF

-321 TDPKYSPAETGNLS
+321 TDPKYSPAETGSLS

-395 IAMKQQRP
+395 IAMGQQRP

-441 VVSAL
+441 VVAAL

>member
-1 MMQDTM
+1 M
-7 TAPPLQGMANLLED
+7 TAPPLQGMANFLES

-72 ALFAVPTIGPYLS
+72 ALFAVPGIGPYLS
-85 AAYVG
+85 AGYTG
-90 GKAGIE
+90 IKSGIE
-96 SGSVLTGITTGLLSY
+96 SGNVLTGITSGLLSY
-111 GAGKVGDKLFKGL
+111 GLGKVGGKLFKGMFGGKEATAL
-124 FSGADKAISPGAES
+124 EAGQASFKKGLEQGVKAGKIPTGIRGGEAFSGAVPGGFNPMSGDIQKIPIASSIIPTGPQAISS
-138 FKSSMVKGSGV
+138 V
-149 GGQKALQQ
+149 GDFMTAAGTKE
-157 GLTEAGKGANPF
+157 GLKQIGTE
-169 ITPLTS
+169 TL
-175 QSGLGTRVAGANI
+175 
-188 PGFESV
+188 
-194 LGGGTPGIKG
+194 
-204 ITNIPVGERFGSLFG
+204 
-219 GAAAKGPLETFSGMS
+219 
-234 ARSLG
+234 
-239 QQFMKNLAKP
+239 KNLAKP
-249 ETLIRGAAS
+249 ETLIRGGAS
-258 GILSDLTRTPEYAE
+258 GIISELTRQPNYAE
-272 ATGLGSLDDRDRE
+272 ATGFATDDSDRVRDIRKN
-285 PVLADNRNF
+285 LNF
-294 AMNTRTA
+294 DIGAKYTGA

-395 IAMKQQRP
+395 IAMGQQRP

-429 LLSRDEYVLPAD
+429 LLSRDEYVIPAD

-454 ADKLDGFLTDVREK
+454 ADKLDGFLTNVREK

>member
-1 MMQDTM
+1 MQDTM
-7 TAPPLQGMANLLED
+7 ATPPLQGMANLLED

-72 ALFAVPTIGPYLS
+72 ALFAIPTIGPYLS
-85 AAYVG
+85 AGYT
-90 GKAGIE
+90 GIKSGVE
-96 SGSVLTGITTGLLSY
+96 SGNVLTGITSGLLSY
-111 GAGKVGDKLFKGL
+111 GLGKVGGKLFKG
-124 FSGADKAISPGAES
+124 
-138 FKSSMVKGSGV
+138 M
-149 GGQKALQQ
+149 
-157 GLTEAGKGANPF
+157 
-169 ITPLTS
+169 
-175 QSGLGTRVAGANI
+175 
-188 PGFESV
+188 
-194 LGGGTPGIKG
+194 
-204 ITNIPVGERFGSLFG
+204 FG
-219 GAAAKGPLETFSGMS
+219 GADDAALSAGQVSFKEGLQKGAGNVSKMAQLAGQNPFNTTAGAATNAFNAMAPEQLAKGVSQSVVREGLNVTTPTVKNLLAGSYTPGQVLSGMTTTEGLKNIGT
-234 ARSLG
+234 AT
-239 QQFMKNLAKP
+239 MKNLMTP
-249 ETLIRGAAS
+249 ETAIRGLAS
-258 GILSDLTRTPEYAE
+258 GVVSDLTRTPEYAE
-272 ATGLGSLDDRDRE
+272 ATGFATNDSARE
-285 PVLADNRNF
+285 PDLKKNKNF
-294 AMNTRTA
+294 AMNTRTE

-312 TGQAPPLQF
+312 MGQPIRY
-321 TDPKYSPAETGNLS
+321 TDPKYSIANTGNISDTLTY
-335 GSLLAKKGGM
+335 AKKGGM

-395 IAMKQQRP
+395 IAMGQQRP

-441 VVSAL
+441 VVAAL

>member
-1 MMQDTM
+1 MQDTM

-27 TELVHMSQ
+27 TELVHMSS
-35 PEVRGLQSLGRLT
+35 PEVRGLASLGRLT
-48 RNPETGLMEAF
+48 RNPETGLIEAF

-72 ALFAVPTIGPYLS
+72 ALFAIPTVGPYLS

-96 SGSVLTGITTGLLSY
+96 SGNVLTGITSGLLSY
-111 GAGKVGDKLFKGL
+111 GLGKVGSNLFKG
-124 FSGADKAISPGAES
+124 A
-138 FKSSMVKGSGV
+138 
-149 GGQKALQQ
+149 
-157 GLTEAGKGANPF
+157 
-169 ITPLTS
+169 
-175 QSGLGTRVAGANI
+175 
-188 PGFESV
+188 
-194 LGGGTPGIKG
+194 
-204 ITNIPVGERFGSLFG
+204 FG
-219 GAAAKGPLETFSGMS
+219 GAEGKALSAGQEMVKEGMEQGIQKGYTQVGRSVLRPDLVVKNPSVEFLKANAYSIPQVGQAIVNAPGKVLEATAQNF
-234 ARSLG
+234 
-239 QQFMKNLAKP
+239 FTP
-249 ETLIRGAAS
+249 ETAIRGLAS
-258 GILSDLTRTPEYAE
+258 GITADLTRTPEYAE
-272 ATGLGSLDDRDRE
+272 ATGFATDDSARE
-285 PVLADNRNF
+285 PDLKKNQEF
-294 AMNTRTA
+294 AMNTRTKPFDQA
-301 PLSASQILASQ
+301 RTSAAFIPDSSGRVQPLH
-312 TGQAPPLQF
+312 F
-321 TDPKYSPAETGNLS
+321 TDPSYSPAVTGNVS
-335 GSLLAKKGGM
+335 GTLLAKKGGM

-395 IAMKQQRP
+395 IAMGQQRP

-411 GDGMS
+411 GNGMS

-429 LLSRDEYVLPAD
+429 LLSRDEYVIPAD

-446 GNGSSNAG
+446 GSGSSNAG
-454 ADKLDGFLTDVREK
+454 ADKLDGFLTNVRKK
-468 VMGRKRQ
+468 VMGRERQ

>member
-1 MMQDTM
+1 MQETM

-27 TELVHMSQ
+27 TELVHMSK

-72 ALFAVPTIGPYLS
+72 ALFAVPGVGPYLS
-85 AAYVG
+85 AGYTG
-90 GKAGIE
+90 IKAGIE
-96 SGSVLTGITTGLLSY
+96 SGNVLTGITSGLLSY
-111 GAGKVGDKLFKGL
+111 GLGKVGGKLFKGMFGGTDDAAL
-124 FSGADKAISPGAES
+124 SAGQSS
-138 FKSSMVKGSGV
+138 FKKGLEQGVK
-149 GGQKALQQ
+149 
-157 GLTEAGKGANPF
+157 AGK
-169 ITPLTS
+169 
-175 QSGLGTRVAGANI
+175 I
-188 PGFESV
+188 PTGIRGGEAFSNV
-194 LGGGTPGIKG
+194 VPGGTGPMGTAIAPSIMPTG
-204 ITNIPVGERFGSLFG
+204 PQTINSLSDFMT
-219 GAAAKGPLETFSGMS
+219 AAGTKEGLKQIGTET
-234 ARSLG
+234 L
-239 QQFMKNLAKP
+239 KNLATP
-249 ETLIRGAAS
+249 ETAIRGLAS
-258 GILSDLTRTPEYAE
+258 GITADLTRTPEYAE
-272 ATGLGSLDDRDRE
+272 ATGFVTDDSARE
-285 PVLADNRNF
+285 PVLAENRNF
-294 AMNTRTA
+294 AMNTRA
-301 PLSASQILASQ
+301 EPLSASQILASQ
-312 TGQAPPLQF
+312 MGQPIRY
-321 TDPKYSPAETGNLS
+321 TDPKYSPAETGSIS
-335 GSLLAKKGGM
+335 GTLLAKKGGM

-395 IAMKQQRP
+395 IAMGQQRP

>member
-1 MMQDTM
+1 MQNTM
-7 TAPPLQGMANLLED
+7 TAPPLQGMANLLES

-35 PEVRGLQSLGRLT
+35 PEVRGLASLGRLT

-72 ALFAVPTIGPYLS
+72 ALFAVPGVGPFLS
-85 AAYVG
+85 AGYTG
-90 GKAGIE
+90 IKSGIE
-96 SGSVLTGITTGLLSY
+96 SGSVLTGITSGLLSY
-111 GAGKVGDKLFKGL
+111 GAGKIGDKLFKGV
-124 FSGADKAISPGAES
+124 FGGAEKLSPGAES
-138 FKSSMVKGSGV
+138 FKASMEKGTTKGLQQSVTAGPNFGQLPMGTGPSANVPIGSFQNVPIGERTGALFSNAAASVPESGLKQFVKTAAMPGGMKQLGSEFAKNLMTPQTAVRGLTSGV
-149 GGQKALQQ
+149 VS
-157 GLTEAGKGANPF
+157 E
-169 ITPLTS
+169 
-175 QSGLGTRVAGANI
+175 
-188 PGFESV
+188 
-194 LGGGTPGIKG
+194 
-204 ITNIPVGERFGSLFG
+204 
-219 GAAAKGPLETFSGMS
+219 
-234 ARSLG
+234 
-239 QQFMKNLAKP
+239 
-249 ETLIRGAAS
+249 
-258 GILSDLTRTPEYAE
+258 LTRTPEYAE
-272 ATGLGSLDDRDRE
+272 ATGFATDDSDRE
-285 PVLADNRNF
+285 PILDENINF

-321 TDPKYSPAETGNLS
+321 TDPKYSPAETGSLS

-369 EGMIKAA
+369 KGMIKAA
-376 AEGGMMDDV
+376 QEGGLMGM
-385 KVNPMSNLQQ
+385 Q
-395 IAMKQQRP
+395 P

-429 LLSRDEYVLPAD
+429 LLSRDEYVIPAD

-475 INQIG
+475 INEIG

>member
-1 MMQDTM
+1 MQNTM

-27 TELVHMSQ
+27 TELVHMSK

-72 ALFAVPTIGPYLS
+72 ALFAVPGVGPYLS
-85 AAYVG
+85 AGYTG
-90 GKAGIE
+90 IKSGIE
-96 SGSVLTGITTGLLSY
+96 SGNALTGITSGLLSY
-111 GAGKVGDKLFKGL
+111 GLGKVGGKLFKGMFGGKEATAL
-124 FSGADKAISPGAES
+124 EAGQAS
-138 FKSSMVKGSGV
+138 FKKGLEEGVK
-149 GGQKALQQ
+149 
-157 GLTEAGKGANPF
+157 AGK
-169 ITPLTS
+169 
-175 QSGLGTRVAGANI
+175 I
-188 PGFESV
+188 PTGIRGGEAFSNV
-194 LGGGTPGIKG
+194 VPGGTGPMGTAIAPSIMPTG
-204 ITNIPVGERFGSLFG
+204 PQTISSIGDFMT
-219 GAAAKGPLETFSGMS
+219 AAGTKEGLKQIGTET
-234 ARSLG
+234 L
-239 QQFMKNLAKP
+239 KNLAKP

-258 GILSDLTRTPEYAE
+258 GIISDLTRQPDYAE

-285 PVLADNRNF
+285 PVLAENRNF
-294 AMNTRTA
+294 AMGQQY
-301 PLSASQILASQ
+301 PEGLSASQILASQ
-312 TGQAPPLQF
+312 TGQGAPLQF
-321 TDPKYSPAETGNLS
+321 TDPKYSPAETGSIS
-335 GSLLAKKGGM
+335 GTLLAKKGGM

-385 KVNPMSNLQQ
+385 KVNPMSNLKQ
-395 IAMKQQRP
+395 IAMGQQRP

-454 ADKLDGFLTDVREK
+454 ADKLDNFLTDVRKK
-468 VMGRKRQ
+468 VMGRERQ

>member
-1 MMQDTM
+1 MQNTM
-7 TAPPLQGMANLLED
+7 TAPPLQGMANLLES

-72 ALFAVPTIGPYLS
+72 ALFAVPGVGPYLS
-85 AAYVG
+85 AGYTG
-90 GKAGIE
+90 IKAGIE
-96 SGSVLTGITTGLLSY
+96 SGNVLTGITSGLLSY
-111 GAGKVGDKLFKGL
+111 GAGKIGGKLFKGMFGGKEATAL
-124 FSGADKAISPGAES
+124 EAGQAS
-138 FKSSMVKGSGV
+138 FKKGLEQGVK
-149 GGQKALQQ
+149 
-157 GLTEAGKGANPF
+157 AGK
-169 ITPLTS
+169 
-175 QSGLGTRVAGANI
+175 I
-188 PGFESV
+188 PTGIRGGEAFSNV
-194 LGGGTPGIKG
+194 VPGGTGPMGTAIAPSIMPTG
-204 ITNIPVGERFGSLFG
+204 PQTINSLSDFMT
-219 GAAAKGPLETFSGMS
+219 AAGTKEGLKQIGTET
-234 ARSLG
+234 L
-239 QQFMKNLAKP
+239 KNLATP
-249 ETLIRGAAS
+249 ETAVRGLTS
-258 GILSDLTRTPEYAE
+258 GIVSELTRTPEYAE
-272 ATGLGSLDDRDRE
+272 ATGFATDDSDRE
-285 PVLADNRNF
+285 PVLAENRNF

-321 TDPKYSPAETGNLS
+321 TDPKYSPAETGSLS

-369 EGMIKAA
+369 KGMIKAA
-376 AEGGMMDDV
+376 QEGGLMGM
-385 KVNPMSNLQQ
+385 Q
-395 IAMKQQRP
+395 P

-429 LLSRDEYVLPAD
+429 LLSRDEYVIPAD

-454 ADKLDGFLTDVREK
+454 ADMLDKFMTDVREK
-468 VMGRKRQ
+468 SMGRERQ

>member
-1 MMQDTM
+1 M
-7 TAPPLQGMANLLED
+7 TVPPLQGMANLLED

-27 TELVHMSQ
+27 TELVHMSK
-35 PEVRGLQSLGRLT
+35 PEVRGLASLGRLT

-59 SIGGFFKDYVAPA
+59 SIGGFFRDYVAPA
-72 ALFAVPTIGPYLS
+72 ALFAVPGVGPYLS
-85 AAYVG
+85 AGYTG
-90 GKAGIE
+90 IKAGIE
-96 SGSVLTGITTGLLSY
+96 SGNVLTGITSGLLSY
-111 GAGKVGDKLFKGL
+111 GLGKVGGKLFKGM
-124 FSGADKAISPGAES
+124 FGGADDAALSAGQES
-138 FKSSMVKGSGV
+138 FKKGLEQGVK
-149 GGQKALQQ
+149 
-157 GLTEAGKGANPF
+157 AGKIP
-169 ITPLTS
+169 T
-175 QSGLGTRVAGANI
+175 NI
-188 PGFESV
+188 RGGEAFSNVVP
-194 LGGGTPGIKG
+194 GGTGPMGTAIAPSIMPTG
-204 ITNIPVGERFGSLFG
+204 PQAISSVGDFMT
-219 GAAAKGPLETFSGMS
+219 AAGTKEGLKQIGTET
-234 ARSLG
+234 L
-239 QQFMKNLAKP
+239 KNLATP
-249 ETLIRGAAS
+249 ETAIRGLAS
-258 GILSDLTRTPEYAE
+258 GITAELTRTPEYAE
-272 ATGLGSLDDRDRE
+272 ATGFALDDRDRE
-285 PVLADNRNF
+285 PILDENINF

-321 TDPKYSPAETGNLS
+321 TDPKYSPAETGSLS

-369 EGMIKAA
+369 KGIIKAA
-376 AEGGMMDDV
+376 QEGGLMGM
-385 KVNPMSNLQQ
+385 Q
-395 IAMKQQRP
+395 P

-429 LLSRDEYVLPAD
+429 LLSRDEYVIPAD

-475 INQIG
+475 INEIG